1 MNKKQKYTFI
11 SLMLA
16 STVAAYAQYQMN
28 VFSIDLITAY
38 QISASRFAFL
48 FTAPMLPAIFLSI
61 PLGKLSDKIG
71 YRNAIQLGLAFTIL
85 GLTGRIFAES
95 YSTLWICMAF
105 SGASSITLFVNSA
118 RVLEEVVPAEKS
130 VLFMGIYT
138 TASML
143 AQTFATATSAVLY
156 STLQKAYV
164 GALVYA
170 VVITVIW
177 AGNYCIEKE
186 NAENTEFRNADRSSE
201 QKGKFSEV
209 LSCKGI
215 WFTAVSLF
223 CILGATITLNTFLPA
238 ALMEIHGCSKS
249 QAGTVAS
256 MISFGN
262 MFGAVI
268 GPVLYRKLKKF
279 SRLIFLFG
287 GISIIGCIGG
297 WMLHEQILMI
307 IIYFITGIAIGGAMP
322 IYFTMPIRLREI
334 SSDNIS
340 TAGGLITTFQL
351 GGAVIVP
358 SYIIAPIAGNNYSEI
373 FILTAVVIAIAV
385 GLGVLLEKELV
396 KL

>member
-1 MNKKQKYTFI
+1 
-11 SLMLA
+11 
-16 STVAAYAQYQMN
+16 
-28 VFSIDLITAY
+28 
-38 QISASRFAFL
+38 
-48 FTAPMLPAIFLSI
+48 
-61 PLGKLSDKIG
+61 
-71 YRNAIQLGLAFTIL
+71 
-85 GLTGRIFAES
+85 
-95 YSTLWICMAF
+95 
-105 SGASSITLFVNSA
+105 
-118 RVLEEVVPAEKS
+118 
-130 VLFMGIYT
+130 
-138 TASML
+138 
-143 AQTFATATSAVLY
+143 
-156 STLQKAYV
+156 
-164 GALVYA
+164 
-170 VVITVIW
+170 
-177 AGNYCIEKE
+177 
-186 NAENTEFRNADRSSE
+186 
-201 QKGKFSEV
+201 
-209 LSCKGI
+209 
-215 WFTAVSLF
+215 
-223 CILGATITLNTFLPA
+223 
-238 ALMEIHGCSKS
+238 MEIHGFSKS

-287 GISIIGCIGG
+287 GISIIGCIEE

-358 SYIIAPIAGNNYSEI
+358 SYMIAPIAGNNYSEI